1 MQVANLRARGDAE
14 LLEQMELS
22 ARQTQNAIAD
32 NVNLQRVN
40 DQLRADLQ
48 TLEAVMQVR
57 IILNI
62 TLFNYLCCV
71 WYSVY

>member
-1 MQVANLRARGDAE
+1 MIIVMQVANLRARGDAE

-22 ARQTQNAIAD
+22 ARQTQNALAD

-48 TLEAVMQVR
+48 ALEALMQVR
-57 IILNI
+57 TMLSI
-62 TLFNYLCCV
+62 TLFNYL
-71 WYSVY
+71 